1 MLTNIDSIF
10 YNKIIKEKK
19 MFELSTDQ
27 LIVVIMFINI
37 IIGVLVYHIYKK
49 TEENHE
55 RIEGLYSVFREDIIN
70 ERNKY

>member
-1 MLTNIDSIF
+1 
-10 YNKIIKEKK
+10 

-37 IIGVLVYHIYKK
+37 VIGVLVYHIYKK

-70 ERNKY
+70 ERNRY